1 MRKIFNIYK
10 RAYSG
15 LPRQVWELATVQFI
29 NRAGAMVFI
38 FLMLYLTQELEL
50 SATTA
55 GRVISVYGLGA
66 ICGTLL
72 GGWLSDTWGP
82 LRVQLASLLGA
93 GVLFIALSFIKD
105 VYGIAVLAFVLAVV
119 AESFRPANITAVAD
133 VSTPELRPRAY
144 ALVRL
149 AINLGFSVGP
159 VVGGFL
165 AGINYSLLFWVDG
178 LTCLL
183 AAAYLYFIY
192 KHDLANL
199 RHIPEE
205 EHTVA
210 RLPWRD
216 GIYLFVLLLTF
227 ITASMFFQILSTWP
241 LDLKEN
247 YGLLEPQIGPLM
259 SLNGILII
267 LFEMPL
273 VHRLERIRPIRIIGF
288 GALLI
293 GLGLGIFPL
302 GGLSYLWIMFTVCIW
317 TTGEMLVFP
326 LMTAFIANRSNN
338 RNRGKYMGMFN
349 FTFSLSMVVAPATG
363 AWIYETLGPKTLWH
377 GIGFLGLLLFAAYR
391 WINHVVNREHLQT
404 KGSSSWI

>member
-1 MRKIFNIYK
+1 MRTIFNIYK

-38 FLMLYLTQELEL
+38 FLMLYLTQELGL
-50 SATTA
+50 SATSA

-82 LRVQLASLLGA
+82 LRVQLASLFGA

-105 VYGIAVLAFVLAVV
+105 VYGIAALAFVLAVV

-133 VSTPELRPRAY
+133 VSRPEQRPRAY

-149 AINLGFSVGP
+149 AINLGFAIGP
-159 VVGGFL
+159 VVGGIL

-178 LTCLL
+178 LTCLA

-192 KHDLANL
+192 SHDLADL
-199 RHIPEE
+199 RHVPSEDNVIIRP
-205 EHTVA
+205 
-210 RLPWRD
+210 PWND
-216 GIYLFVLLLTF
+216 SIYLFVLLLTF
-227 ITASMFFQILSTWP
+227 VTGCMFFQIFNTWP

-247 YGLLEPQIGPLM
+247 YGLIEQQIGPLM
-259 SLNGILII
+259 AINALVII

-273 VHRLERIRPIRIIGF
+273 IHKLEHVRPIRIIGF

-302 GGLSYLWIMFTVCIW
+302 GGHSYAWIAFTVVIW
-317 TTGEMLVFP
+317 TTGEMLIFP
-326 LMTAFIANRSNN
+326 LMTAFIANRSND
-338 RNRGKYMGMFN
+338 RNRGKYMGMYN

-363 AWIYETLGPKTLWH
+363 AWIYETYGPKFLWY
-377 GIGFLGLLLFAAYR
+377 GIGVLGVMLSIGYRVVNLL
-391 WINHVVNREHLQT
+391 VNRELT
-404 KGSSSWI
+404 KQEDVTWT